1 MKKIKQI
8 TISRKSVPYLEHSLS
23 IQAQNGWQRSSP
35 VYESSDGFYCVD
47 MTIEAYPVIY
57 TSITGVLL
65 PGTLSSQNSA
75 LEKYSSGHFTNIQF
89 SSSAVDNLISLLEST
104 DARLKVH
111 SMWRYRLFAEREKMM
126 ALFMRN
132 GFQPHHFHREFFVP
146 FKGRDGVREYDIEFS
161 RSDDSFVN
169 IVIDTQNNLNLS
181 EDFIIYNPV
190 SLDTG
195 LTLVDVEAVGVLIRQ
210 SQGIVK

>member
-23 IQAQNGWQRSSP
+23 IQTQKGWQRSSP
-35 VYESSDGFYCVD
+35 VYESLDGFHCVD

-65 PGTLSSQNSA
+65 PQTLSAQNSA
-75 LEKYSSGHFTNIQF
+75 LKKFSSGHFTDIEF
-89 SSSAVDNLISLLEST
+89 SPSAVDSLISLLEST
-104 DARLKVH
+104 DARVKVH

-126 ALFMRN
+126 ELFIKN
-132 GFQPHHFHREFFVP
+132 GFQPHHLHREFFVP

-169 IVIDTQNNLNLS
+169 IVIDTRNDLDLS
-181 EDFIIYNPV
+181 DDFIVYNSV
-190 SLDTG
+190 SVDTG
-195 LTLVDVEAVGVLIRQ
+195 LDLVDVDAIEALIRRVNN
-210 SQGIVK
+210 SG